1 MELQLGTAEGFKL
14 MKKGAEAHDRT
25 HFFKRFPLLD
35 KLQALTNGVEG
46 KLALPGT
53 GKGGTSKGGDAA
65 RGKQLLDLFVS
76 VDLMHPE
83 PSDAETLTFE
93 VAVPTPEGFQV
104 HTQNRA
110 MPGSRWFRVWRSPGP
125 VFRVDSV
132 TLRLGGKP
140 PPLGRFSFILSAVT
154 PSGRVDRLAEEQLLK
169 LPVMK
174 GEVQF
179 ITDGL
184 SPAGQMLGN
193 LSRYSHILL
202 EYFEYER
209 GSQWVDVTDIKI
221 VVLVQGSALTP
232 GKEGVKAELGDAH
245 AKEAQVVTVA
255 ASRDG
260 G

>member
-1 MELQLGTAEGFKL
+1 
-14 MKKGAEAHDRT
+14 
-25 HFFKRFPLLD
+25 
-35 KLQALTNGVEG
+35 
-46 KLALPGT
+46 
-53 GKGGTSKGGDAA
+53 
-65 RGKQLLDLFVS
+65 
-76 VDLMHPE
+76 
-83 PSDAETLTFE
+83 
-93 VAVPTPEGFQV
+93 
-104 HTQNRA
+104 
-110 MPGSRWFRVWRSPGP
+110 
-125 VFRVDSV
+125 
-132 TLRLGGKP
+132 
-140 PPLGRFSFILSAVT
+140 
-154 PSGRVDRLAEEQLLK
+154 
-169 LPVMK
+169 MK

-184 SPAGQMLGN
+184 SPVGQMLGN